1 MDGTVLQYI
10 LVAFVFT
17 AYLILV
23 FVIIGDLMRDRE
35 LSGWWKA
42 VWIIALVLIPWLTGL
57 IYLIVRGRGMAE
69 RAAEQAAEIQKAQ
82 AEYIKSVSGNTDP
95 AAQIAQAKKLH
106 DDGVISDEEFAQ
118 LKSKALA

>member
-1 MDGTVLQYI
+1 MDGSVLQAI
-10 LVAFVFT
+10 LLAFVFM
-17 AYLILV
+17 AYLIIV
-23 FVIIGDLMRDRE
+23 FVIVGDLMRDHK

-69 RAAEQAAEIQKAQ
+69 RSAEQAAEIQKAQ
-82 AEYIKSVSGNTDP
+82 AEYIKSVSGSTDP